1 MNWIFTPA
9 AGLLFSGAVV
19 SLLVALVAW
28 RKGAASGGRTLSVMM
43 FAVFIWSAAQ
53 GLEAGFVDL
62 PNKIF
67 CSQVQY
73 LGVMSCPVLVYL
85 FVRRFVLQRPL
96 TDRRRLAL
104 LWIVPAA
111 VFLLAATN
119 GAHRLVWSS
128 FSPSPVSG
136 SNLYVYH
143 HGPAFWAG
151 VAYAYLLIAA
161 SLAYLVRAYVRFR
174 GLQRRQAGALLAAMP
189 WPWLANI
196 MYSLGLSPSPGLDY
210 TPLGFTVTGAI
221 ILWSIYGLQL
231 VDLVPVAREKV
242 IDSMSDSLII
252 LDPDDRV
259 MALNPAALR
268 LLQKIGAADAG
279 LPIDRLAGRP
289 AARIFAR
296 WPALV
301 RSLTDPEAGQIEL
314 AWTDGAERL
323 DFDLRLSPIAGRR
336 GRITGW
342 VAILHDITRLK
353 LTEAEAVRGR
363 RIAETFHEIAQDLG
377 AALRGS
383 ELSSRVL
390 GQLRKVISYDAGV
403 FFRLEGDLLEA
414 AWAVGGPD
422 AEALIGQHFVIG
434 ENRLCSQVA
443 RERVAKIV
451 PDLRAEDI
459 LLPRRPDRPLHSF
472 LGVPII
478 SEFDIRGL
486 LALYSA
492 EPGHFTEEDKHVA
505 ELFAVQAGIALKNSW
520 LYDDARR
527 QAVTDN
533 LTGVDNRRAFF
544 EQADREFKK
553 AQRYGRPLTLIMIDL
568 DNFKRINDTFGH
580 LSGDR
585 ILQAVAA
592 EIKKTLR
599 AASSDRV
606 CRYGG
611 EEFLVLLAE
620 TGTGAAA
627 AAAERLR
634 RRVADLRVE
643 TDSGEA
649 AVTISLGVAGF
660 RGEPGT
666 ILEHLISRADDAMYA
681 AKAAGRNRVVKAPEA
696 GPAGPEPAA

>member
-1 MNWIFTPA
+1 MTWIFTPA

-28 RKGAASGGRTLSVMM
+28 RKGAASGGRTLSFMM

-62 PNKIF
+62 PSKIF

-73 LGVMSCPVLVYL
+73 LGVVSSPVLVFL
-85 FVRRFVLQRPL
+85 FIRRFVLQRPL
-96 TDRRRLAL
+96 RDRRLAL
-104 LWIVPAA
+104 LWVVPVA

-119 GAHRLVWSS
+119 GSHRLVWTS

-136 SNLYVYH
+136 SNLFVYH
-143 HGPAFWAG
+143 HGPAFWVN
-151 VAYAYLLIAA
+151 VAYAYLLVAA
-161 SLAYLVRAYVRFR
+161 SLVYLVRAYVRFR
-174 GLQRRQAGALLAAMP
+174 GLPRRQAAALLAAVP

-196 MYSLGLSPSPGLDY
+196 IYSLGLSPSPGLDY

-242 IDSMSDSLII
+242 IDCMSDSLII

-268 LLQKIGAADAG
+268 MLQKIEAADVG
-279 LPIDRLAGRP
+279 LPADRLAGRP
-289 AARIFAR
+289 ASRVFAR

-314 AWTDGAERL
+314 AWTDGSERL
-323 DFDLRLSPIAGRR
+323 DYDLRLSPITGRR

-353 LTEAEAVRGR
+353 RTEAEAVRGR

-390 GQLRKVISYDAGV
+390 EQLRKVVSYDAGV

-422 AEALIGQHFVIG
+422 AEALVGQHFATG
-434 ENRLCSQVA
+434 ENRLCQQVLRDRVA
-443 RERVAKIV
+443 RIV
-451 PDLRAEDI
+451 PDLGAEDI
-459 LLPRRPDRPLHSF
+459 LLPRSPDRPLRSF
-472 LGVPII
+472 MGVPIV
-478 SEFDIRGL
+478 SEYDVRGL
-486 LALYSA
+486 LALYSRA
-492 EPGHFTEEDKHVA
+492 PGHFTEEDKHVA

-544 EQADREFKK
+544 EQAEREFKK
-553 AQRYGRPLTLIMIDL
+553 SQRYGRPLALIMIDL
-568 DNFKRINDTFGH
+568 DYFKKTNDTLGH
-580 LSGDR
+580 LAGDR
-585 ILQAVAA
+585 VLQAVAA

-620 TGTGAAA
+620 TGAAAAA

-634 RRVADLRVE
+634 RRVAELRVE

-660 RGEPGT
+660 QGEPGT
-666 ILEHLISRADDAMYA
+666 TLEQLISRADDAMYA
-681 AKAAGRNRVVKAPEA
+681 AKAAGRNRVARSPET
-696 GPAGPEPAA
+696 GPARPGPAA